1 MFLDGRFPSLAKTA
15 TDIAV
20 VGMFLDK
27 SDKGWFLTES
37 LWGPQGSVLK
47 REPRV
52 RDLARLLSCVL
63 GQEALLSKCVH
74 PVYPQEYN
82 WVPTNCQESLTKC
95 LKGRGGAGNL
105 PLYTQSTP
113 ESIIGYWQIV
123 KEAGQ
128 NAESG
133 DLPLSI
139 PGHLQGYSWV
149 LANCQGSLTKCWGG
163 DGPAIHQPPNQWEYQ
178 YSFVLHLKE
187 TRKTLA
193 GWAAWHKRSPFF

>member
-52 RDLARLLSCVL
+52 RDLARLLGCVL
-63 GQEALLSKCVH
+63 GQETLLSKCVH

-82 WVPTNCQESLTKC
+82 WVPANCQESLTKC
-95 LKGRGGAGNL
+95 LKGGGGGGAGNL
-105 PLYTQSTP
+105 PLST
-113 ESIIGYWQIV
+113 S
-123 KEAGQ
+123 
-128 NAESG
+128 
-133 DLPLSI
+133 
-139 PGHLQGYSWV
+139 GHLQGYSWV
-149 LANCQGSLTKCWGG
+149 LANCQGSLTKC
-163 DGPAIHQPPNQWEYQ
+163 
-178 YSFVLHLKE
+178 
-187 TRKTLA
+187 
-193 GWAAWHKRSPFF
+193 

>member
-1 MFLDGRFPSLAKTA
+1 MFFDGRFPSLAKTA

-95 LKGRGGAGNL
+95 LKGGGGWEPASLHPVHPWEYN
-105 PLYTQSTP
+105 
-113 ESIIGYWQIV
+113 
-123 KEAGQ
+123 
-128 NAESG
+128 
-133 DLPLSI
+133 
-139 PGHLQGYSWV
+139 WV
-149 LANCQGSLTKCWGG
+149 LANCQGSWTKCWEG
-163 DGPAIHQPPNQWEYQ
+163 GPASLHPRPPPGVQLGTGELSRKLDKMLRGGRTCNTSASQPVGVPILLCA
-178 YSFVLHLKE
+178 SFE
-187 TRKTLA
+187 RD
-193 GWAAWHKRSPFF
+193 

>member
-20 VGMFLDK
+20 VGMFLDR

-52 RDLARLLSCVL
+52 RDLARLLGCVL
-63 GQEALLSKCVH
+63 GQETLLSKCVH

-82 WVPTNCQESLTKC
+82 WVLANCQESLTKC
-95 LKGRGGAGNL
+95 LKGRGAGNL
-105 PLYTQSTP
+105 PLSTQSIP

-123 KEAGQ
+123 NEAWQ
-128 NAESG
+128 NAERG

-149 LANCQGSLTKCWGG
+149 LANCRGSLTKCWGG
-163 DGPAIHQPPNQWEYQ
+163 GRTCN
-178 YSFVLHLKE
+178 
-187 TRKTLA
+187 TLA
-193 GWAAWHKRSPFF
+193 SQPEGVPILLFA

>member
-63 GQEALLSKCVH
+63 GQEAVLSAR
-74 PVYPQEYN
+74 
-82 WVPTNCQESLTKC
+82 S
-95 LKGRGGAGNL
+95 AS
-105 PLYTQSTP
+105 TQSTP
-113 ESIIGYWQIV
+113 NSIIGYRRIV
-123 KEAGQ
+123 KKA
-128 NAESG
+128 
-133 DLPLSI
+133 
-139 PGHLQGYSWV
+139 
-149 LANCQGSLTKCWGG
+149 
-163 DGPAIHQPPNQWEYQ
+163 
-178 YSFVLHLKE
+178 
-187 TRKTLA
+187 
-193 GWAAWHKRSPFF
+193 